1 MVHLRLLIIGEDEI
15 WKKLRKVPEGR
26 YFYAQASIISVEL
39 KSEEFYQGELNFM
52 IMGVILFDPKKNGTY
67 TEQMYA
73 PILR

>member
-1 MVHLRLLIIGEDEI
+1 M
-15 WKKLRKVPEGR
+15 
-26 YFYAQASIISVEL
+26 ISLEL

-52 IMGVILFDPKKNGTY
+52 IMGVILLDPNKNGTY